1 MSNKK
6 NGGMK
11 GIGIVFRKETREN
24 FRDRRAIFNSL
35 LLGPILFPFMFIAL
49 VWFTTAAEQERA
61 EKTLEV
67 PVVGAELAPS
77 LIRFLEQQGMVVK
90 EPPADPEAV
99 VRSQDELVIIRILP
113 EYPEKWR
120 AGEPAPVEV
129 IADPSRQESSVP
141 IRRVKTLLAIYG
153 QQTGVLRLQLRGVA
167 PQVMSAV
174 DIRDV
179 DLSTAKSRAILAMIF
194 LPYVLMITAFT
205 GGMHLAMD
213 TTAGEKERKS
223 LEPLLINPVPRWQIM
238 TGKLITTT
246 LFAMASLALTL
257 VSFKLVLPLM
267 PVGAFGID
275 LSLSVV
281 SLFQILLIIGPVA
294 ILASSLL
301 TLLASFA
308 KTYREA
314 QSYMSLVVM
323 IPLIPSII
331 FMANPIKPELSMMAV
346 PLFSQNLLIGEI
358 IRGDAIPMLWYA
370 VSICSTLAIGL
381 ALAVVAATLYNRPR
395 LIFSGS

>member
-1 MSNKK
+1 MSNRK

>member
-1 MSNKK
+1 MR
-6 NGGMK
+6 GLTT
-11 GIGIVFRKETREN
+11 VLRKEVKEN

-35 LLGPILFPFMFIAL
+35 LLGPILFPLMFIAL
-49 VWFTTAAEQERA
+49 VWFTTSAEEERA

-67 PVVGAELAPS
+67 PVVGAEHAPS
-77 LIRFLEQQGMVVK
+77 LIRFLEQEGMVVK
-90 EPPADPEAV
+90 PPPADPEAL
-99 VRSQDELVIIRILP
+99 VRSQDELVVIRIP
-113 EYPEKWR
+113 SAFGAKWR

-129 IADPSRQESSVP
+129 IADASRQESSVSV
-141 IRRVKTLLAIYG
+141 RRVKTLLLTYS
-153 QQTGVLRLQLRGVA
+153 QTIGVLRLQLRGVA
-167 PQVMSAV
+167 PQTTAAIM
-174 DIRDV
+174 IRDV

-238 TGKLITTT
+238 SGKLLTTM

-257 VSFKLVLPLM
+257 LSFKLILPLM
-267 PVGAFGID
+267 PIGAFGVD
-275 LSLSVV
+275 LS
-281 SLFQILLIIGPVA
+281 ITTHAMLLILVVIAPVA
-294 ILASSLL
+294 ILAASLL
-301 TLLASFA
+301 TMLASFA
-308 KTYREA
+308 KSYREA
-314 QSYMSLVVM
+314 QSYMGLVVM

-331 FMANPIKPELSMMAV
+331 FMANPIKPETWMMAV

-358 IRGDAIPMLWYA
+358 VRGEAVDLLWF
-370 VSICSTLAIGL
+370 VLSVGSTLVIGL
-381 ALAVVAATLYNRPR
+381 VLAAIAATLYNKPR

>member
-1 MSNKK
+1 MR
-6 NGGMK
+6 GLTT
-11 GIGIVFRKETREN
+11 VLRKEVKEN

-35 LLGPILFPFMFIAL
+35 LLGPILFPLMFVAL
-49 VWFTTAAEQERA
+49 VWFTTSAEEQRA

-67 PVVGAELAPS
+67 PVVGVDDARS
-77 LIRFLEQQGMVVK
+77 LVRFLEQQGMVIK
-90 EPPADPEAV
+90 PAPADPEAV
-99 VRSQDELVIIRILP
+99 VRSQEELVIIRIP
-113 EYPEKWR
+113 PDYGEKWKM
-120 AGEPAPVEV
+120 GEPAPVEV
-129 IADPSRQESSVP
+129 ISDPSRRESEVA
-141 IRRVKTLLAIYG
+141 IRRVKSLLAAYG
-153 QQTGVLRLQLRGVA
+153 QQIGVLRLHLRGVS
-167 PQVMSAV
+167 PQVAAPIM
-174 DIRDV
+174 IRDV

-238 TGKLITTT
+238 SGKLLTTM

-257 VSFKLVLPLM
+257 LSFKLVLPLM
-267 PVGAFGID
+267 PIGTFGVD
-275 LSLSVV
+275 LSISTRAML
-281 SLFQILLIIGPVA
+281 LILLVIAPVA
-294 ILASSLL
+294 IFAASLL

-314 QSYMSLVVM
+314 QSYMGLVVM

-331 FMANPIKPELSMMAV
+331 FMSNPVRPDTWMMSI

-358 IRGDAIPMLWYA
+358 VRAESVSPLWYA
-370 VSICSTLAIGL
+370 LSIGSTLLIGL
-381 ALAVVAATLYNRPR
+381 ALAFVAANLYNKPR
-395 LIFSGS
+395 LIFAGS